1 MKAAFYTLGCKVNKY
16 ETQIME
22 QRLSGAGFE
31 IVPSDCNADV
41 YIINSCTVTAESDR
55 KTRQIIRR
63 LKKQNPNA
71 LTVLTGCFPQS
82 SPVEAESM
90 SYVDVITGT
99 KERGFIDKI
108 IAEALQTGCR
118 IVRISEFE
126 KSEKFE
132 SMSADNFSERTRAF
146 VKIED
151 GCTRFCSYCII
162 PFSRGPVRSKPLNEI
177 TEELTVLSEK
187 GYKEIVLVGIN
198 LSAYGKDLNL
208 NLEDAIEVSEHING
222 IERVR
227 LGSLE
232 PNLIDEDFIKRMKP
246 LRKLCC
252 HFHLSL
258 QSGCEETLKR
268 MNRHYTPSEYQKAV
282 DILRQAFACCAITTD
297 IIVGFPGETELEFA
311 ESLEFVKKIGFS
323 QAHVFMYSKR
333 KGTKAAELPGQ
344 IEKSE
349 KERRSKIMIE
359 ACLES
364 RNFFLSSHCGKTLP
378 VLFERCGKENN
389 YEGFT
394 SDYAPVKIISS
405 QDLQGRLINVTI
417 KSTDN
422 EFCYGEI
429 LRSAECSVQSEKL

>member
-22 QRLSGAGFE
+22 QRLIGAGFE
-31 IVPSDCNADV
+31 IVTSDCIADV

-63 LKKQNPNA
+63 LKKQNSNA

-82 SPVEAESM
+82 FPGEAESM

-99 KERGFIDKI
+99 RERGIIDKI

-118 IVRISEFE
+118 LVRISEYE
-126 KSEKFE
+126 KNETFE
-132 SMSADNFSERTRAF
+132 SMSAVNFSERTRAF

-151 GCTRFCSYCII
+151 GCARFCSYCII

-177 TEELTVLSEK
+177 KDELDVLSEK

-198 LSAYGKDLNL
+198 LSAYGKDLRL
-208 NLEDAIEVSEHING
+208 TLADAIETAQQVNG
-222 IERVR
+222 IERIR

-232 PNLIDEDFIKRMKP
+232 PSLINENFIACIKP
-246 LRKLCC
+246 LKKLCN

-268 MNRHYTPSEYQKAV
+268 MNRHYTPSQYKQAV
-282 DILRQAFACCAITTD
+282 NILRQAYACCAITTD

-311 ESLEFVKKIGFS
+311 GSLNFVKQIGFA

-333 KGTKAAELPGQ
+333 KGTKAADMTEQ
-344 IEKSE
+344 VDKAE

-359 ACLES
+359 ACLEN
-364 RNFFLSSHCGKTLP
+364 RKDFLNSHCGKTLP
-378 VLFERCGKENN
+378 VLFEQCGKENE

-405 QDLQGRLINVTI
+405 QDLQGSIINVTI
-417 KSTDN
+417 KNADN
-422 EFCYGEI
+422 EYCYGEI
-429 LRSAECSVQSEKL
+429 

>member
-22 QRLSGAGFE
+22 QRLASAGFE
-31 IVPSDCNADV
+31 IVTSDCIADV
-41 YIINSCTVTAESDR
+41 YVINSCTVTAESDR

-63 LKKQNPNA
+63 LKKLNPNA

-82 SPVEAESM
+82 FPVEAESM
-90 SYVDVITGT
+90 NYVDVITGT
-99 KERGFIDKI
+99 RERGIIDKI

-126 KSEKFE
+126 KNESFE
-132 SMSADNFSERTRAF
+132 SMSATNFSERTRAF

-177 TEELTVLSEK
+177 KEELAALSEK

-198 LSAYGKDLNL
+198 LSAYGKDLGITL
-208 NLEDAIEVSEHING
+208 ADAIEAAEQVNG
-222 IERVR
+222 IERIR

-232 PNLIDEDFIKRMKP
+232 PSLIDKNFIARIKP
-246 LRKLCC
+246 LKKLCM

-268 MNRHYTPSEYQKAV
+268 MNRHYTPSQYKHAV
-282 DILRQAFACCAITTD
+282 DILRQNFEGCAITTD
-297 IIVGFPGETELEFA
+297 IIVGFPGETESEFA
-311 ESLEFVKKIGFS
+311 GSLNFVKQICFA
-323 QAHVFMYSKR
+323 QTHVFMYSKR
-333 KGTKAAELPGQ
+333 KGTKAEGMTEQ

-349 KERRSKIMIE
+349 KEHRSKIMIE
-359 ACLES
+359 ACHQN
-364 RNFFLSSHCGKTLP
+364 RKDFLNSHCGKTLP
-378 VLFERCGKENN
+378 VLFELSDKENE

-405 QDLQGRLINVTI
+405 QDLQGSIINVTI
-417 KSTDN
+417 KTVDDK
-422 EFCYGEI
+422 FCYGEFI
-429 LRSAECSVQSEKL
+429 K